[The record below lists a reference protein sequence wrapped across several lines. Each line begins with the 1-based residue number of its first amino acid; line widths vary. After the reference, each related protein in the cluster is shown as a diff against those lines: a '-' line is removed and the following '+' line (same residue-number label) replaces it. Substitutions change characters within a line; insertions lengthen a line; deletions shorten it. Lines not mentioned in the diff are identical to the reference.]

1 MNEDRIRENA
11 LEVREAIEMAAERFG
26 RPGSDVL
33 VLPVTKGHP
42 PAVVAAVAEAG
53 FEAIGENRVA
63 EAEAKME
70 ARGRA
75 GLRWHMIGHLQR
87 NKARR
92 AIATFDVIESVD
104 SVRLGERLQ
113 LEAERANRAEVP
125 ILVQVNAGGEE
136 QKSGLDPAETVDAVG
151 ALLDLGRVSVR
162 GLMAM
167 APLTADERVLR
178 RTFGLVRECLSRCR
192 AELSGFDGQTLSM
205 GMSND
210 FVIAVEEGST
220 EVRLGTVLLGERPEE
235 RWI

>member
-1 MNEDRIRENA
+1 VNEDRIRENA
-11 LEVREAIEMAAERFG
+11 SEVREAIEMAAERSG

-113 LEAERANRAEVP
+113 LEAERAARAELP

-136 QKSGLDPAETVDAVG
+136 QKSGLDPAETVDVVG

-178 RTFGLVRECLSRCR
+178 RTFAHVRECLSRCR
-192 AELSGFDGQTLSM
+192 TELSGFDGRTLSM

>member
-1 MNEDRIRENA
+1 VNENRIRENA
-11 LEVREAIEMAAERFG
+11 LGIREAIEMAAERSG

-63 EAEAKME
+63 EAEAKLE

-87 NKARR
+87 NKAGR
-92 AIATFDVIESVD
+92 AVGTFDVIESVD
-104 SVRLGERLQ
+104 SVRLGSRLQ
-113 LEAERANRAEVP
+113 LEAERASRAEVP
-125 ILVQVNAGGEE
+125 ILVQVNAGEEE
-136 QKSGLDPAETVDAVG
+136 QKSGLNPAETVDAVG

-167 APLTADERVLR
+167 APLTTDECVLR
-178 RTFGLVRECLSRCR
+178 RTFAQVRECLSRCR
-192 AELSGFDGQTLSM
+192 AELPGFDGRTLSM

-210 FVIAVEEGST
+210 FEIAVEEGST

>member
-1 MNEDRIRENA
+1 
-11 LEVREAIEMAAERFG
+11 MAAERFG

-178 RTFGLVRECLSRCR
+178 
-192 AELSGFDGQTLSM
+192 GQTLSM